1 MFPSEK
7 KSRGTAE
14 EQEEGSF
21 ARTAYLYF
29 KLFVDNPNITRYAV
43 GGEKLFEFEYS
54 KS

>member
-29 KLFVDNPNITRYAV
+29 KLFVDNSNITRYV
-43 GGEKLFEFEYS
+43 VGEKLFEFEYS